1 MERDDTLD
9 EKHLVATL
17 MGIAC
22 LITGFF
28 LTTNERFAAWGLRH
42 GKATIWVKLL
52 GPERALKL
60 TRFFFGPLSMLLGL
74 GGLALGF
81 FD

>member
-1 MERDDTLD
+1 MD
-9 EKHLVATL
+9 EKHVVAIC
-17 MGIAC
+17 MGIAF

-28 LTTNERFAAWGLRH
+28 LTTNEKVAAWGLRH
-42 GKATIWVKLL
+42 GNATVWVKLL

-60 TRFFFGPLSMLLGL
+60 TRYVFGPLSILLGL

>member
-1 MERDDTLD
+1 VD
-9 EKHLVATL
+9 EKHVVAIC

-22 LITGFF
+22 LIAGFF
-28 LTTNERFAAWGLRH
+28 LTTNEKFAAWGLRH
-42 GKATIWVKLL
+42 GRATIWVKLL

-60 TRFFFGPLSMLLGL
+60 THYFFGPLCMLLGL
-74 GGLALGF
+74 GGLVLGF